1 MMLSGL
7 SSLVKD
13 THAYID
19 AGAMAILLQ
28 FLIGVFVTGV
38 IMLKVWWKTVK
49 SFFVSHFSKHNK
61 KKSDAK
67 SIK

>member
-1 MMLSGL
+1 MMLSEFSFL
-7 SSLVKD
+7 MKD

-38 IMLKVWWKTVK
+38 IMLKIWWKTVK
-49 SFFVSHFSKHNK
+49 SFFVSLFSKHNK
-61 KKSDAK
+61 KKGDAK
-67 SIK
+67 PV